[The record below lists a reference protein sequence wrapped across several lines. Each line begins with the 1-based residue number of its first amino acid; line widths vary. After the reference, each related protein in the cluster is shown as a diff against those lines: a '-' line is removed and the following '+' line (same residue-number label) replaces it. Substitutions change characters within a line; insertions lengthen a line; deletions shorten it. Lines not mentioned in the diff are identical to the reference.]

1 MIFEFINADTSIT
14 RLFNPYYMKI
24 NCNMLD
30 STDTLTATFKGSMEF
45 TSFKY
50 LKVIYDEKTLF
61 TGVVDSVVNTVDEKG
76 IQFTVNCR
84 SMSACLLDNHIQP
97 QNMQNITDEI
107 IYHKFLKPFNIGINQ
122 ISNKAWAG
130 IINFGKNTSVYD
142 VVKEYSLNAFLTKPY
157 VNLNGVAILNG
168 EINSNEF
175 YFSNLYNP
183 LTTNSYYCMDI
194 SVVNNRKE
202 VISKVYVKNNSGET
216 GYNLIIDNENAL
228 NIGAECVRY
237 LDATPNSGNCTYDAT
252 RMIDNSNKQSLIC
265 TVKCP
270 CLVYNP
276 VGGTALVNMDG
287 YIFENMI
294 IKSVTYTY
302 SSNAV
307 ESEIKMYRK

>member
-1 MIFEFINADTSIT
+1 MIFEFTNADTSIT

-24 NCNMLD
+24 NCNLSN
-30 STDTLTATFKGSMEF
+30 STDTLTATFKGCTEF
-45 TSFKY
+45 NDFKY

-61 TGVVDSVVNTVDEKG
+61 TGVVDSVINTVDEKG
-76 IQFTVNCR
+76 RQFTVNCR

-122 ISNKAWAG
+122 INNKPCSG
-130 IINFGKNTSVYD
+130 IINFGKNTSIYD
-142 VVKEYSLNAFLTKPY
+142 VVKEYSSNAFSTEPY
-157 VNLNGVAILNG
+157 INLNGVAVLNG
-168 EINSNEF
+168 EINSNDF

-183 LTTNSYYCMDI
+183 LNINSYYCTDI
-194 SVVNNRKE
+194 SVVNNRKD

-216 GYNLIIDNENAL
+216 GYNFVVENENAL

-237 LDATPNSGNCTYDAT
+237 LDATPHSGNCTYDAT
-252 RMIDNSNKQSLIC
+252 KMVDNSNRQSLIC

-276 VGGTALVNMDG
+276 VGGTAVVNMDG
-287 YIFENMI
+287 YVFENMI
-294 IKSVTYTY
+294 IKSVTYIY
-302 SSNAV
+302 SSNAL